1 MLSTVNTVPLNDEGK
16 EIMKRGTPDFLC
28 NAYIGNIHDFIG
40 GEISLH
46 WHSELEIFVLDEG
59 MVQIIFADHSY
70 LLQAGDGYFVN
81 SNVLHRIICNT
92 DQPCLYR
99 SIVVE
104 KSIIIG
110 CTGSVFDKKYIQP
123 FIKGDASFWLLT
135 QRYADNMSVIELFNT
150 AFYACQL
157 EPRYYEF
164 IVRESISKII
174 MLLDGYKEQQTFRV
188 ETIQEQRLKQMLHWI
203 DKHYMDKITVTHI
216 ASAAGICVR
225 ECQRTFAIVTR
236 DTPISYLMRKRI
248 AMAAEL
254 LKSSNAANSEICA
267 QCGFENQSYFIK
279 EFRFFMGVTPKKY
292 QKMYAQIGR

>member
-1 MLSTVNTVPLNDEGK
+1 MLSTVNTVPLNDDGK
-16 EIMKRGTPDFLC
+16 EIMKRGTPGFPC

-81 SNVLHRIICNT
+81 SNAMHRIICNT
-92 DQPCLYR
+92 DQPCRYR
-99 SIVVE
+99 SIVVD

-123 FIKGDASFWLLT
+123 FVKGDASFWIFT
-135 QRYADNMSVIELFNT
+135 QSYADRMPIIDLFNT
-150 AFYACQL
+150 AFCACQL

-164 IVRESISKII
+164 TVRDSISKII
-174 MLLDGYKEQQTFRV
+174 MLLDGYKEKQAFRI

-203 DKHYMDKITVTHI
+203 DKHYMDKITVKHI

-225 ECQRTFAIVTR
+225 ECQRTFAMVIS
-236 DTPISYLMRKRI
+236 DTPISYLIRKRI
-248 AMAAEL
+248 AIAAEL
-254 LKSSNAANSEICA
+254 LKSSNADNSEIYA
-267 QCGFENQSYFIK
+267 RCGFENQSYFIK